1 MHLVCSFVLCFQ
13 PFLCL
18 LGYFGETSREDTL
31 VAASQSPIQTDVSL
45 ESFIMVSKDLLFEIF
60 PNSSESYFLLQL
72 HSIESL
78 VFFF

>member
-1 MHLVCSFVLCFQ
+1 MSSWVFWGDIKR
-13 PFLCL
+13 
-18 LGYFGETSREDTL
+18 GYTG
-31 VAASQSPIQTDVSL
+31 AASPLPIQTDVSL
-45 ESFIMVSKDLLFEIF
+45 ESFIMVSKDLIFEII